1 MRFRVKF
8 LLSSPSFLQ
17 QPCQVLRT
25 WKFLKHGLLPQG
37 LRPRLTLPSA
47 PGLPCRP
54 RTSANHDQPRGSS
67 SAKLSPAT
75 LSHPHAL
82 DGPLRRGPLRAPF
95 LQRKTIQLKRGR
107 EKEERIFRRVLDSR
121 TCFESSSRWFGKY
134 QPLWALFPSVY
145 NGEINQH
152 EGALSTF
159 GQSHRPFPGSAR
171 ASNRMAQ
178 RSRVISLSRD
188 LTARPQRAEG
198 SASRAARWGAGRT
211 AARPLPARR
220 RPDAASCRARPAP
233 GRRASSGH
241 PPPPFRSRSWT
252 RRGARARVAASRR
265 RRARGAHLTRAG
277 GAPGGAGRWD

>member
-1 MRFRVKF
+1 MPSPQDLEVSEARVAPSRFEAPTHTAF
-8 LLSSPSFLQ
+8 
-17 QPCQVLRT
+17 RT
-25 WKFLKHGLLPQG
+25 RPPLPAAHVCEPRSAEGLFVGEAVPG
-37 LRPRLTLPSA
+37 HPFPPPR
-47 PGLPCRP
+47 
-54 RTSANHDQPRGSS
+54 
-67 SAKLSPAT
+67 K
-75 LSHPHAL
+75 L

-152 EGALSTF
+152 EGALSTS

-188 LTARPQRAEG
+188 LTAR
-198 SASRAARWGAGRT
+198 
-211 AARPLPARR
+211 
-220 RPDAASCRARPAP
+220 
-233 GRRASSGH
+233 
-241 PPPPFRSRSWT
+241 
-252 RRGARARVAASRR
+252 RVQ
-265 RRARGAHLTRAG
+265 RARGPSAQGAPRAAPQG
-277 GAPGGAGRWD
+277 GAPGGQRRGPSPPVADQTLPPAEPGQRPAGEPAQDIRLHLSARAPGPAAAPGPESRPPAAVARAERT

>member
-152 EGALSTF
+152 EGALSTS

-188 LTARPQRAEG
+188 LTAR
-198 SASRAARWGAGRT
+198 
-211 AARPLPARR
+211 
-220 RPDAASCRARPAP
+220 
-233 GRRASSGH
+233 
-241 PPPPFRSRSWT
+241 
-252 RRGARARVAASRR
+252 RVQ
-265 RRARGAHLTRAG
+265 RARGPSAQGAPRAAPQG
-277 GAPGGAGRWD
+277 GAPGGQRRGPSPPVADQTLPPAEPGQRPAGEPAQDIRLHLSARAPGPAAAPGPESRPPAAVARAERT